1 MIAAAGRLLR
11 PIALGALLLLG
22 QGGAAIAQAA
32 SPAPPSSTAGA
43 ALSATPAVIST
54 SIKPGGQG
62 TSDLTL
68 HAGQGLDISITVEG
82 LGQSADDGSFSYLPA
97 AQDVS
102 PYDNGEHTGDVSA
115 AMLADLGC
123 RYVEV
128 GHSERR
134 REHAETP
141 ALIGSKV
148 RAVLRAGMDVIL
160 CTGELERAPVQAAIG
175 LVSADLDAVLADLS
189 ADELG
194 RVVVAYEPAWA
205 IGSGHRPADPQRV
218 GRVHRAIAAL
228 LGSGRGPVRPR
239 VVYGGSV
246 DAASAPRLLAE
257 PGVDGLFVGRNA
269 LDPRA
274 FALIAGAQPRP

>member
-1 MIAAAGRLLR
+1 MRRLIGTSWKMNLTPSEAADLFAVFVPLAAALEEVDLFVL
-11 PIALGALLLLG
+11 PSYPSIALARDRLAG
-22 QGGAAIAQAA
+22 
-32 SPAPPSSTAGA
+32 TAVAWG
-43 ALSATPAVIST
+43 
-54 SIKPGGQG
+54 
-62 TSDLTL
+62 
-68 HAGQGLDISITVEG
+68 
-82 LGQSADDGSFSYLPA
+82 

>member
-1 MIAAAGRLLR
+1 MRPMIGTSWKMNLTPSEAADWFTVFVPLAVGLPDVDLFVL
-11 PIALGALLLLG
+11 PSFPSIALARDRLAG
-22 QGGAAIAQAA
+22 
-32 SPAPPSSTAGA
+32 TAVAWG
-43 ALSATPAVIST
+43 
-54 SIKPGGQG
+54 
-62 TSDLTL
+62 
-68 HAGQGLDISITVEG
+68 
-82 LGQSADDGSFSYLPA
+82 

-141 ALIGSKV
+141 DLIGSKI

-160 CTGELERAPVQAAIG
+160 CTGELDPAPVQAAIG
-175 LVSADLDAVLADLS
+175 QVCADLDACLANVTE
-189 ADELG
+189 AELG

-218 GRVHRAIAAL
+218 GRVHRAIAGL
-228 LGSGRGPVRPR
+228 LGSAREPARSR

-274 FALIAGAQPRP
+274 FALIAGARPRP